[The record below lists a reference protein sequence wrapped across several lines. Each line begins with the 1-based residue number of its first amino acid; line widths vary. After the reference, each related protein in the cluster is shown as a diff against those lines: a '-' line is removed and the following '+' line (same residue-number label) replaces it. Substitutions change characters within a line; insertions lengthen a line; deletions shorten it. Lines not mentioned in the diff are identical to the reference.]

1 MKDKRLVLVEWVDSG
16 EGRGWTP
23 IEDIVR
29 EPMVCRSV
37 GWLIH
42 ETEKGITVA
51 AHYGGRPVAAGVWRY
66 ADPEG
71 GCPVGEGSHR
81 GHLAD
86 GEDPGSPPTLR
97 QEEVV
102 VDHRRTLT
110 LVGIIASVVVVAVVA
125 VVAR

>member
-51 AHYGGRPVAAGVWRY
+51 AHYGSEEDGRSPQVCGDMLIPKVAVLSVKDLIVDTSPRAKTREVRRRY
-66 ADPEG
+66 AKKK
-71 GCPVGEGSHR
+71 S
-81 GHLAD
+81 
-86 GEDPGSPPTLR
+86 
-97 QEEVV
+97 
-102 VDHRRTLT
+102 
-110 LVGIIASVVVVAVVA
+110 
-125 VVAR
+125 